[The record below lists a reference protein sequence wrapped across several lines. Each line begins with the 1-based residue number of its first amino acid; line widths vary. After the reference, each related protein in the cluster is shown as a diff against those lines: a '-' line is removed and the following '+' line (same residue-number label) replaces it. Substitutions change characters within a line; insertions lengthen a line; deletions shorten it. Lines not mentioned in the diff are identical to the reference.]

1 MKTNH
6 ILISLGAV
14 FADIIVYKFILNKDE
29 EKSSITSKS
38 SATPIFADDLCVAKY
53 MKAGFS
59 HADAVTVCKDVKAI
73 NNPKVTS
80 TTLSTSRKFY

>member
-1 MKTNH
+1 MKTKQ
-6 ILISLGAV
+6 ILIGVAV
-14 FADIIVYKFILNKDE
+14 LVGGFAIYKIFFNKDE
-29 EKSSITSKS
+29 EKSNIKGKS
-38 SATPIFADDLCVAKY
+38 NTPIFADDLCVAKY